1 MGVKRN
7 GILAAVRADLA
18 SSPKKDS
25 TLARTVLMLASR
37 LDDPETPATAV
48 AAMAKELRVALT
60 DLGLEAKQAANPLD
74 ELRRK
79 RMERRQQA

>member
-7 GILAAVRADLA
+7 GILAAVRNDLA
-18 SSPKKDS
+18 ASPKKDS
-25 TLARTVLMLASR
+25 TLARTVLMLAGR

-48 AAMAKELRVALT
+48 AAMAKELRAALA
-60 DLGLEAKQAANPLD
+60 DLGLEAKSVANPLD

-79 RMERRQQA
+79 REERRRQA